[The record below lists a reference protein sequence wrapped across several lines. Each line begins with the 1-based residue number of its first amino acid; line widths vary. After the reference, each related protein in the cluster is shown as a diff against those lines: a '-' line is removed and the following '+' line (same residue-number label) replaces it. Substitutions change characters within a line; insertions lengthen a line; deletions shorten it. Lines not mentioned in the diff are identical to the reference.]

1 VSDETVAAGVDAPG
15 RAPRLRDLGR
25 RPLLAVKG
33 INFTWD
39 DVLAWDEARG
49 TLAGFQERTRSGVA
63 RFRRAAQTGSRP
75 RADAVSTAA
84 AGFRYG
90 RNLLAADQLSAWLA
104 RWELTV
110 AEWGEYIERS
120 LLLDDA
126 TAAADEPALRDGD
139 VAEAEYVD
147 LVCSGFLEEEALAF
161 ASDIALADLTPI
173 EAVGDQR
180 VMVERALLGAAV
192 ARRNATSEPAVEYEI
207 ARHGLD
213 WTRLDLA
220 VLELEDAGAA
230 REAAMCIRVDG
241 SDISDVAAAAD
252 AAVSHM
258 SVYLGDLEPWL
269 QPPLLAAQP
278 GELVGPVHEDGQFV
292 LLAVNDRKPAGP
304 TDPELRRRAESALVD
319 RAVRRAT
326 ESRVRWHEHL

>member
-1 VSDETVAAGVDAPG
+1 VSTETRAAGPVAPG

-33 INFTWD
+33 INYTWD
-39 DVLAWDEARG
+39 DLLAWAAARG
-49 TLAGFQERTRSGVA
+49 TLGSLQERTRQGVA
-63 RFRRAAQTGSRP
+63 RLEQAEELGCRP
-75 RADAVSTAA
+75 SSEAVSAA
-84 AGFRYG
+84 ASSFRYG
-90 RNLLAADQLSAWLA
+90 RGLLSAEQLSSWLS
-104 RWELTV
+104 RWGLTV
-110 AEWGEYIERS
+110 AEWGEYLERTLLIE
-120 LLLDDA
+120 DA
-126 TAAADEPALRDGD
+126 MESESKTDPAAA
-139 VAEAEYVD
+139 AEAEYVD
-147 LVCSGFLEEEALAF
+147 AVCSGFLEREALAF
-161 ASDIALADLTPI
+161 ASDLALADLTPI
-173 EAVGDQR
+173 EAAGDQR

-192 ARRNATSEPAVEYEI
+192 ARRTVVSEPAVEYEI

-220 VLELEDAGAA
+220 VLELADAGAA

-241 SDISDVAAAAD
+241 NDISEVAAAAQ
-252 AAVSHM
+252 APVSHM

-278 GELVGPVHEDGQFV
+278 GELVGPVQEDGQFV
-292 LLAVNDRKPAGP
+292 LLAVNDRTPAG
-304 TDPELRRRAESALVD
+304 TADPELRRRAESALVD

>member
-1 VSDETVAAGVDAPG
+1 MWAETGAAGPATPG

-33 INFTWD
+33 INYTWD
-39 DVLAWDEARG
+39 DVLAWAEARG
-49 TLAGFQERTRSGVA
+49 ALANLQNRTRSGVA
-63 RFRRAAQTGSRP
+63 RFRHAVELGRRP
-75 RADAVSTAA
+75 GTEAVSAAA

-90 RNLLAADQLSAWLA
+90 RNLLAADQLASWFE

-110 AEWGEYIERS
+110 TEWGEYIERS

-126 TAAADEPALRDGD
+126 TQPPSEPAPRDD
-139 VAEAEYVD
+139 EVAEAEYVD
-147 LVCSGFLEEEALAF
+147 LVCSGFLEQEALAF
-161 ASDIALADLTPI
+161 ASDLALADLTPI
-173 EAVGDQR
+173 EAAGDQR

-192 ARRNATSEPAVEYEI
+192 ARRNAASDPAVEYEI

-213 WTRLDLA
+213 WTRLDLE
-220 VLELEDAGAA
+220 VLELADAGAA

-241 SDISDVAAAAD
+241 TDISDVAAAAD
-252 AAVSHM
+252 AAVSHL

-278 GELVGPVHEDGQFV
+278 GELVGPVQEDGQFV
-292 LLAVNDRKPAGP
+292 LLAVSDRKPAGP